1 MGIGFPGKYTP
12 KQWKGPRRRRSP
24 RRRTA
29 KSARR
34 STPSPTRSTSTR
46 RACACVHIT
55 PPLLVVVIFRMNSK
69 LAHIRSL
76 SGFPWVILCSSPSCF
91 LALRGCIV
99 EFYVCVKDLSRER
112 KTRGYASDRS
122 LNLVAW
128 TFCTDLLSA
137 NPSNAKGSAST
148 PDVLSFHHPH
158 GRMGRHK
165 GMKSIRQKVDTHT
178 HPQAWYCCTVLI
190 LLNQCFPA
198 GASSSWIG
206 HEGCK
211 SGRGEFAA
219 HELRLSR
226 SESLPAHDDVV
237 VTSSSSLTDMPALL
251 PCCMHS
257 SINRMNLINR
267 WSNLGIFKCRRF
279 ESHYFIKK
287 RPVPKNCTRSN
298 EFARVLF
305 RVAPPNSL

>member
-1 MGIGFPGKYTP
+1 MYRQMSAYGWSVCNGKAN
-12 KQWKGPRRRRSP
+12 RILII
-24 RRRTA
+24 A
-29 KSARR
+29 ECA
-34 STPSPTRSTSTR
+34 SPT
-46 RACACVHIT
+46 
-55 PPLLVVVIFRMNSK
+55 PLE
-69 LAHIRSL
+69 SL
-76 SGFPWVILCSSPSCF
+76 I
-91 LALRGCIV
+91 
-99 EFYVCVKDLSRER
+99 
-112 KTRGYASDRS
+112 
-122 LNLVAW
+122 
-128 TFCTDLLSA
+128 
-137 NPSNAKGSAST
+137 
-148 PDVLSFHHPH
+148 PDVLFVPNEIEVLDRLHVGQHP
-158 GRMGRHK
+158 
-165 GMKSIRQKVDTHT
+165 
-178 HPQAWYCCTVLI
+178 
-190 LLNQCFPA
+190 
-198 GASSSWIG
+198 
-206 HEGCK
+206 

-257 SINRMNLINR
+257 RINRMNLINR